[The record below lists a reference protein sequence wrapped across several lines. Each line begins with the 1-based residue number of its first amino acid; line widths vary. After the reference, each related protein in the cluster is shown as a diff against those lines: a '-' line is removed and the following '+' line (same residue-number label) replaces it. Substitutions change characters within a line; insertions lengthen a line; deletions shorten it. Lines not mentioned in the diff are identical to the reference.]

1 MSTLER
7 VHIRIT
13 KQQADFIRQKY
24 GNISQ
29 WVRSRIDREIG
40 ADEARIIEDSKG
52 GPLAEEKQKPP
63 QKVTAWNFP
72 K

>member
-1 MSTLER
+1 MSTLGR

-29 WVRSRIDREIG
+29 WVRSKIDREIG
-40 ADEARIIEDSKG
+40 AEEARIIGASQS
-52 GPLAEEKQKPP
+52 GPPGAEKQKPP
-63 QKVTAWNFP
+63 QNVTAWKFP

>member
-13 KQQADFIRQKY
+13 KQQADFIKRKY

-29 WVRSRIDREIG
+29 WVRSKIDREIG
-40 ADEARIIEDSKG
+40 AEEARIIGDSQG
-52 GPLAEEKQKPP
+52 GPPAEEMQKPP